1 MGEGQGGEVEV
12 ESSFWGEVWSSR
24 GGVDGGNGRTSATLL
39 YLNPTHQAQSIMGK
53 PVSKLIQQSGTET
66 SFFEHLLVFSV
77 F

>member
-1 MGEGQGGEVEV
+1 MNQIFEARFGAA
-12 ESSFWGEVWSSR
+12 

-66 SFFEHLLVFSV
+66 TFFEHFLVSLYFKV
-77 F
+77 